1 MNAYAVLVALL
12 ISSVSAHFKVRHAS
26 GSTLLPTYAVY
37 TPKFRPGTG
46 RPELISPCGN
56 ITLGPRTEFPI
67 VGGFV
72 NGNYGHNGTGHI
84 SAVVSETDPSADQFQ
99 KYFINVRGGA
109 NATFNAGNFSEAVD
123 FSKVPGAAEG
133 APVTVQ
139 MVLYNGNEV
148 FYLCGDLTL
157 KDNRPPAT
165 YAAPAA
171 TTGYVAPPTTA
182 LYSSAK
188 TLAGASIAALVLA
201 AFF

>member
-1 MNAYAVLVALL
+1 MNSFCLVLAVF
-12 ISSVSAHFKVRHAS
+12 ISAVSAHFKV
-26 GSTLLPTYAVY
+26 Y
-37 TPKFRPGTG
+37 TPQFRPGTG
-46 RPELISPCGN
+46 RPELIAPCGN
-56 ITLGPRTEFPI
+56 ITLGNRTDFPI

-84 SAVVSETDPSADQFQ
+84 SAVVSATDPTADQFQ

-123 FSKVPGAAEG
+123 FSNVPGAAEG

-157 KDNRPPAT
+157 KDNRYHPAT
-165 YAAPAA
+165 VTPATTPVNYVAAP
-171 TTGYVAPPTTA
+171 VTA

-188 TLAGASIAALVLA
+188 AITAGMTALLVLVA
-201 AFF
+201 LA